1 MAQVV
6 YLYSVQV
13 RDLHTE
19 EQLLKENFRSLEEAI
34 AFFSMVDADLNH
46 ENTAVYLTH

>member
-1 MAQVV
+1 MAQVI

-13 RDLHTE
+13 KDLHTG
-19 EQLLKENFRSLEEAI
+19 EQLLKENFRYLEDAI

-46 ENTAVYLTH
+46 ENTAVFLTH

>member
-1 MAQVV
+1 MAQVI

-13 RDLHTE
+13 RDLHTG
-19 EQLLKENFRSLEEAI
+19 EQLLKENFRSLEDAI
-34 AFFSMVDADLNH
+34 AFFSVVDADLNH